1 MPAPPEE
8 DASRSD
14 AHRLPLRTKTAFGV
28 GGIAEG
34 ALSIAF
40 STFAMLFY
48 RNQLDLSGTLAGI
61 ALTIALVFDAISDP
75 LVGSVSDRVRT
86 RLGRRHPFLFIAPIP
101 LGACF
106 TAIFMPPEG
115 LGTAGLFLWL
125 TGFSILMRTFLTFY
139 QVPHLALGA
148 ELSPNYLERTR
159 VMSHNAIYQLVGGA
173 STFFLGWT
181 WFGSVEGGV
190 ASRSAFGVMA
200 AGVAIASALAILAS
214 AFFTRDRIPTLYV
227 PPVDHHGFS
236 MASLTAE
243 IADCLRNRNYVMLLL
258 GLVCLGAMAGLRE
271 NLTSFMNLFFW
282 ELPEDKIR
290 WMATASPPSFI
301 LAFIVTTR
309 LHARIDKRETM
320 RGAIVIVMLA
330 GFLPVLFRFVGLF
343 PENGSSALFPL
354 LLASVFCFYTG
365 VAILTIT
372 VMSALA
378 DVADEHELRTG
389 RRQEGIFYAARTFFG
404 KVTTAIGSLLSGFGL
419 DVIGFSAHS
428 VPGEVATG
436 VITGLGVL
444 DAVVPAVPAVLAIF
458 FYSAYGIDRRTH
470 DEIRAALDA
479 RASIASEV

>member
-1 MPAPPEE
+1 MPPDPSHPTPAPPGE
-8 DASRSD
+8 DASQSD
-14 AHRLPLRTKTAFGV
+14 AHRLPLRTKAAFGV

-115 LGTAGLFLWL
+115 LGTTGLFLWL

-214 AFFTRDRIPTLYV
+214 AFFTRDRISTLYV

-236 MASLTAE
+236 MASLAGE

-282 ELPEDKIR
+282 ELPEDRIR

-343 PENGSSALFPL
+343 PRTARPPSSRCCSRASSASTRAWP
-354 LLASVFCFYTG
+354 SSPSPSCRRSP
-365 VAILTIT
+365 
-372 VMSALA
+372 MS
-378 DVADEHELRTG
+378 RTSTSSGRGAG
-389 RRQEGIFYAARTFFG
+389 RRASSTPPALSSGRSRQRSDRCSRGSGSISSDSRPTPCPARWR
-404 KVTTAIGSLLSGFGL
+404 
-419 DVIGFSAHS
+419 
-428 VPGEVATG
+428 P
-436 VITGLGVL
+436 
-444 DAVVPAVPAVLAIF
+444 
-458 FYSAYGIDRRTH
+458 R
-470 DEIRAALDA
+470 
-479 RASIASEV
+479 